1 MNINELPC
9 WECPDGVISKR
20 LKEFQYQ
27 QIDGAEIIIPN
38 VPTWVCSLCGAESFC
53 KEGSA
58 VIESFRFLSRNQ
70 KPKSTP

>member
-1 MNINELPC
+1 MNNELPC
-9 WECPDGVISKR
+9 WECPEGVISKR
-20 LKEFQYQ
+20 LKEFRHQ

-58 VIESFRFLSRNQ
+58 VIESFLFPPETKNQ
-70 KPKSTP
+70 KP